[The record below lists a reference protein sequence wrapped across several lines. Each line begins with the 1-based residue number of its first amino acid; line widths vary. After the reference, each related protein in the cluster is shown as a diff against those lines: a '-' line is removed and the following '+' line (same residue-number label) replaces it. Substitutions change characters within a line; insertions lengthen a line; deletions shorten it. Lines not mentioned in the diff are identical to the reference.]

1 MFIRY
6 LFNTCLYDPFVQM
19 VRELRSNIVVLFI
32 VKLQSKILFQI
43 PRLSVLPL
51 SVILSVIS
59 PADKFSPQAPLEEL
73 DSTRAV
79 GTF

>member
-6 LFNTCLYDPFVQM
+6 LFNTCLYDPFVQK

-32 VKLQSKILFQI
+32 VKLQSKILFQL
-43 PRLSVLPL
+43 PRLSVLLL
-51 SVILSVIS
+51 SEIP
-59 PADKFSPQAPLEEL
+59 PADEFGPHAPPEEL
-73 DSTRAV
+73 DSTCVA